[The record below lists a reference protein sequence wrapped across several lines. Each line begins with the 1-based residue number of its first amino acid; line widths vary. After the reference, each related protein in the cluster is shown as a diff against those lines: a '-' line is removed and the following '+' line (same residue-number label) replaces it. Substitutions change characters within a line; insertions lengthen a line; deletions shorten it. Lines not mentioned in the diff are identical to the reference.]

1 MVLDMQDKT
10 IERYPEL
17 TAGTVLS
24 QRLAEFPRLEDWLVV
39 ARSDLISAVRAY
51 YQELCEL

>member
-17 TAGTVLS
+17 TGGTVLS
-24 QRLAEFPRLEDWLVV
+24 QRLAEFLRLDDWLVV

-51 YQELCEL
+51 YQELREL